1 MLADASKAFVLQAIG
16 LLVDDELA
24 EWRRA
29 ENGEL
34 ELHLVTGDVF
44 SITGAGISSML
55 SMKRH
60 KSATFAACSAASDN

>member
-44 SITGAGISSML
+44 SITGAGIQHDRL
-55 SMKRH
+55 GAGLERPG
-60 KSATFAACSAASDN
+60 